1 MSIIPI
7 HNKNVNVMGLGL
19 PPIKDI
25 CFTHNGYVYIHF
37 TNGTVTKYSYKY
49 IKTMSESESKND
61 IKRTL
66 QE

>member
-1 MSIIPI
+1 
-7 HNKNVNVMGLGL
+7 MGLGL